1 MEKIAIIYVEAQ
13 GMNEQLRSLFV
24 PEEMEMQFY
33 PIPENESVAASFQ
46 NVMEQ
51 ADAKYKVYISG
62 RVELLRREILADMI
76 TAFHAHP
83 EVSLLGLS
91 GTKRVLTSAITYQSP
106 ERCGILLDAEQRPL
120 AGRVAAAPC
129 EIVQAL
135 DGYILATQ
143 QDVAWRKDLLLG
155 TMFLG
160 VSASVEHR
168 RAGHEVAILSQAT
181 PACCLLDNKLAK
193 YDGEQDAVLDEY
205 SKDLYPLVSV
215 VIPTYQRPKFFQEAL
230 ESAQKQT
237 YRNLDIFITDN
248 SHNEETKD
256 VYEKHFS
263 DDPRIYYEFHPNFDA
278 AGNWNRATE
287 YDNPQAEY
295 VNWLMD
301 DDLFAPEKIAR
312 MMDYYFTYPDVTL
325 VTSYRTMI
333 DEKGN
338 VLPDKSW
345 SKPIVENTARL
356 SGGVVGRLML
366 QNIINYLGEPTTALI
381 CKKYMHDGHLGWTGN
396 EGKYRISDFTTWF
409 CLMSQGDLIYI
420 TEPLSSFRQHAHQQH
435 QNLDT
440 HFGGLI
446 CWTMMM
452 REAIEENV
460 FLKEDNDKRKAIIQ
474 WLKYAGENLE
484 VMKTYPEEYWNK
496 SYVQD
501 FLKVYAGMAAAL
513 TNGYHIE
520 YRIDP
525 T

>member
-1 MEKIAIIYVEAQ
+1 
-13 GMNEQLRSLFV
+13 
-24 PEEMEMQFY
+24 
-33 PIPENESVAASFQ
+33 
-46 NVMEQ
+46 
-51 ADAKYKVYISG
+51 
-62 RVELLRREILADMI
+62 
-76 TAFHAHP
+76 
-83 EVSLLGLS
+83 
-91 GTKRVLTSAITYQSP
+91 
-106 ERCGILLDAEQRPL
+106 
-120 AGRVAAAPC
+120 
-129 EIVQAL
+129 
-135 DGYILATQ
+135 
-143 QDVAWRKDLLLG
+143 
-155 TMFLG
+155 
-160 VSASVEHR
+160 
-168 RAGHEVAILSQAT
+168 
-181 PACCLLDNKLAK
+181 
-193 YDGEQDAVLDEY
+193 
-205 SKDLYPLVSV
+205 
-215 VIPTYQRPKFFQEAL
+215 
-230 ESAQKQT
+230 
-237 YRNLDIFITDN
+237 
-248 SHNEETKD
+248 
-256 VYEKHFS
+256 
-263 DDPRIYYEFHPNFDA
+263 
-278 AGNWNRATE
+278 
-287 YDNPQAEY
+287 
-295 VNWLMD
+295 
-301 DDLFAPEKIAR
+301 
-312 MMDYYFTYPDVTL
+312 
-325 VTSYRTMI
+325 MI

-356 SGGVVGRLML
+356 SGDVVGRLML